1 MVVCSSASMTCRG
14 LCRCFCQV
22 QQVKEAER
30 SGVAAQRLLAVTCDA
45 SARLTGA
52 LRTGSLPQVLDIY
65 PKNHCERRGFLSLLQ
80 ACPIYWCAA
89 SALALGAIIW
99 REWLCDEGVGWSRI
113 HQARS
118 QTMTYMSEF
127 SSLVLAINLFWCK
140 PVFNYRVLAFSTAVP
155 HSILW
160 HFWVPAFCRVV

>member
-1 MVVCSSASMTCRG
+1 MNLKRELVVCSSASMTCRG

-65 PKNHCERRGFLSLLQ
+65 PKNHCER
-80 ACPIYWCAA
+80 
-89 SALALGAIIW
+89 
-99 REWLCDEGVGWSRI
+99 ED
-113 HQARS
+113 
-118 QTMTYMSEF
+118 F
-127 SSLVLAINLFWCK
+127 S
-140 PVFNYRVLAFSTAVP
+140 AFSKLVRSTDVR
-155 HSILW
+155 L
-160 HFWVPAFCRVV
+160 RL